1 MSDVQRAQLDGLSRS
16 LKELSDSNQASLER
30 VRTTLDASVRALQ
43 EGNEKKLE
51 EMRKMVDE
59 RLHITLEQRLGESF
73 KLVSDQL
80 ESVEKGLGE
89 MQLPDD
95 EAELVLDLAA
105 PAGEP
110 EPEETEPLAV
120 PEEGDE
126 TTG

>member
-1 MSDVQRAQLDGLSRS
+1 
-16 LKELSDSNQASLER
+16 
-30 VRTTLDASVRALQ
+30 
-43 EGNEKKLE
+43 
-51 EMRKMVDE
+51 MRKTVDE
-59 RLHITLEQRLGESF
+59 KLHITLEQRLGESF